1 METLDVAA
9 LVEFSEAR
17 AYGSLVGKVADSPAP
32 HPCRSVA
39 FGSAIAI
46 VAPSLGSTLN
56 MNRVI
61 GLGIRETASEAT
73 LDRIADLYGGLGL
86 SYGIEVGP
94 FAQPAELTV
103 WLRRRRLRRSLVTAM
118 QYRSVEPVPTDFGKV
133 SVVRASGAE
142 CRRVADICCS
152 VFRMPSVV
160 HGLIAEAG
168 RLDAWRH
175 WLVYL
180 GTTPIAAALSY
191 VADGVAWLGWDA
203 TLPEYRG
210 HHAQTALIA
219 QRIDDAAAAGCRHV
233 TTETAPHT
241 VAWQDPSHRNYEKMG
256 FVRAYERSTYVA
268 VHRPQSQPC
277 ADR

>member
-1 METLDVAA
+1 METSDVAA

-17 AYGSLVGKVADSPAP
+17 AYGSLAGKDAGSPAA
-32 HPCRSVA
+32 HACRIAA
-39 FGSAIAI
+39 FDSAIAI
-46 VAPSLGSTLN
+46 VSPALENTLN
-56 MNRVI
+56 LNRVI
-61 GLGIRETASEAT
+61 GLGIREAASEAT
-73 LDRIADLYGGLGL
+73 LDRIADLYGRLGL

-94 FAQPAELTV
+94 FAQPSELAV
-103 WLRRRRLRRSLVTAM
+103 WLRGRRLRRSLATAM
-118 QYRSVEPVPTDFGKV
+118 HYRSAEPLPTDFASL
-133 SVVRASGAE
+133 SVVRADGAE
-142 CRRVADICCS
+142 CRQVADICCS
-152 VFRMPSVV
+152 VFRMPPTV

-180 GTTPIAAALSY
+180 GATPIAAALSY

-219 QRIDDAAAAGCRHV
+219 QRINDAVAAGCRHV

-241 VAWQDPSHRNYEKMG
+241 VAWQDPSQRNYEKMG

-268 VHRPQSQPC
+268 VHRPQS
-277 ADR
+277 